1 MFLINLPNYNSSKF
15 EHTPNTTSNT
25 AYKTTKPVDNHAQHE
40 ERDGDK
46 VKGYYTLK
54 EADGTIRTVHYE
66 ADKHNGFNAHV
77 ERSGHANHPAN
88 YGHGGDG
95 GGHGGG
101 GGGGGG
107 GHGGH

>member
-1 MFLINLPNYNSSKF
+1 MLKKLNDCSNFQAHPKYHF
-15 EHTPNTTSNT
+15 EYGVQDH
-25 AYKTTKPVDNHAQHE
+25 KTGDNHAQHE

-54 EADGTIRTVHYE
+54 EADGTLRTVHYE

-88 YGHGGDG
+88 YGHGG
-95 GGHGGG
+95 
-101 GGGGGG
+101 GGGGG
-107 GHGGH
+107 GHGGHGGH